1 MNDQIFLRR
10 MEFEGRHGVTEEERA
25 EPQTIELDVELRLD
39 LRAAGHS
46 DDLAQ
51 TVDYGDVFE
60 ICRAQVEQHT
70 YHLLEG
76 LAEAI
81 ATDILGRF
89 PDVGSVVVRAMKP
102 GVPLDGVVELAGV
115 GIERSRGD

>member
-76 LAEAI
+76 VAEAI

>member
-39 LRAAGHS
+39 LRAAGRS

>member
-25 EPQTIELDVELRLD
+25 QPQTIELDVELRLD
-39 LRAAGHS
+39 LRAAGRT

-60 ICRAQVEQHT
+60 MCRAQVEQNT

-89 PDVGSVVVRAMKP
+89 PAVGSVVVRAMKP
-102 GVPLDGVVELAGV
+102 GVPLDGVVEHAGV